1 MNSLRGLIKLSKDK
15 RLLKEEDIIETQ
27 KKYAEHLSVRTGESQ
42 EDIEKGR
49 EEFLRHSAE
58 GLPEQYKPPYGAV
71 SWYER
76 FLEIAQSQKLEVVD
90 VEFIST
96 NIHDSHYASQIL
108 RGIKFL
114 GLVDEK
120 NKATNKLSS
129 LRVIGDEFNDVLKDV
144 VKNAY
149 RDVFSTVVLPK
160 ASVNSLV
167 NFFTQKYNFGIS
179 VAKQA
184 TQIFIMLCRK
194 AEIELPFIS
203 QAETK
208 VKARSSVPRKIPKQP
223 LIVSAGQLETSHVG
237 IHEIKYGKIQIF
249 LPENDMDAATEAIE
263 LINLYIK
270 RIEKAKKAASQVS
283 DFFGPSKFFNTTTK
297 KENGSKP

>member
-1 MNSLRGLIKLSKDK
+1 MSKDK

-27 KKYAEHLSVRTGESQ
+27 KKYAEHLSARTGESQ

-49 EEFLRHSAE
+49 EAFLRHSAE

-96 NIHDSHYASQIL
+96 NIIDSHYASQIL

-129 LRVIGDEFNDVLKDV
+129 LRVIGDEFNDVLKDI

-149 RDVFSTVVLPK
+149 RDVFSTVVLSK
-160 ASVNSLV
+160 ASFNSLV

-184 TQIFIMLCRK
+184 TQIFIMLCKK
-194 AEIELPFIS
+194 AEIELSFIS
-203 QAETK
+203 KTEKTTK
-208 VKARSSVPRKIPKQP
+208 NARSEVPRKIPKQP
-223 LIVSAGQLETSHVG
+223 LIVSTGQIDTSHVG
-237 IHEIKYGKIQIF
+237 MHEIKYGKIQIL
-249 LPENDMDAATEAIE
+249 LPENDMEAATEAIE
-263 LINLYIK
+263 LINLYIR

-283 DFFGPSKFFNTTTK
+283 DFFNSSNFFNTTTK
-297 KENGSKP
+297 KDNVLKP